1 VSAATPW
8 RLACTAL
15 RHVHSMPADC
25 QPLLQRKQRRR
36 VLLAARLRCT
46 ALAAAASAGPAEPR
60 EGQARQSWGE
70 AWRAWWSVAPT
81 PKQSEA
87 AAAPQSLRRVVAK
100 LWKVLNI
107 NKLQLFGALLF
118 MVRPHVPASLAEFG
132 ANKHQPV

>member
-1 VSAATPW
+1 
-8 RLACTAL
+8 
-15 RHVHSMPADC
+15 MPADC
-25 QPLLQRKQRRR
+25 QPLLPRKQRRR
-36 VLLAARLRCT
+36 VLHAARLRCT

-60 EGQARQSWGE
+60 ERQARQSWGE

-118 MVRPHVPASLAEFG
+118 MVRHTSRLRWPNSQRTSTSRCHCLVQLCA
-132 ANKHQPV
+132 